1 MRGGVGGV
9 VGGVVGD
16 SVGDVVYTMIRGAR
30 WEARILGGVSMGNV
44 HLRVGGRVGRA
55 AVKQEGAVV
64 G

>member
-1 MRGGVGGV
+1 M
-9 VGGVVGD
+9 GGVVGD

-55 AVKQEGAVV
+55 AVKQGGAVV